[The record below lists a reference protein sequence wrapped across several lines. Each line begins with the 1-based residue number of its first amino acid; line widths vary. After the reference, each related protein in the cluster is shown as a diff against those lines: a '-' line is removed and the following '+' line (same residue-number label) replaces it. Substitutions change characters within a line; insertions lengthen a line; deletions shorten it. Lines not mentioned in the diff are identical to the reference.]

1 MQKKKKC
8 VKVLASGPIAERI
21 EANSMQICITF
32 DTQLKTLSIARLVP
46 SSCLKN
52 NANPNA
58 NRYWLSGWFVPLKE
72 QSNIKLENVQRK
84 MLFLSFSYE
93 LLSRGQRKI
102 LSPHEASNLLRSTT
116 EPQRLYGESGHNQI
130 QRWHASRLKASFE
143 SGDQDRW

>member
-1 MQKKKKC
+1 MQKKKC
-8 VKVLASGPIAERI
+8 VKVLASGQIAERI

-72 QSNIKLENVQRK
+72 QTNIKLEK
-84 MLFLSFSYE
+84 TCTKKDAFLSFSYE

-102 LSPHEASNLLRSTT
+102 LSPHEASNLLCSTT
-116 EPQRLYGESGHNQI
+116 EPQRLFGESRHNKI

-143 SGDQDRW
+143 SIDQDRR